1 MSATMTARIR
11 IVIKVII
18 LMIIIIKAVMMT
30 ILFVCISL
38 KLLYDGCLSCAIV
51 CQVLLL
57 SMKDMNV
64 AKLSSVDLPLF
75 SGIVSDLFP
84 GIETPV
90 IDYSKV

>member
-1 MSATMTARIR
+1 M
-11 IVIKVII
+11 V
-18 LMIIIIKAVMMT
+18 
-30 ILFVCISL
+30 VCL
-38 KLLYDGCLSCAIV
+38 
-51 CQVLLL
+51 QVLLL